1 MTTFYNTL
9 SSAVYNCDKAIG
21 TSFGDVE
28 FYLNRLAGIPG
39 KILEPA
45 VGNGRLLIPL
55 TETGFTVDGFDLSE
69 AMLRHCR
76 QNCHDRGLS
85 PHLWQDS
92 MTTFTSNERYEAIIL
107 PAGSFLLLPT
117 HADGMEALRRFHRH
131 LVPGGR
137 LLMDLFLPDE
147 LMPGQESFRRFPVN
161 NRETIT
167 LTSTVR
173 SVDFV
178 RQSVASYN
186 RYEKW
191 VDGKLTETELERF
204 PVRWIGIEE
213 AKLMLKEAGFTDIR
227 LFVDYQM
234 DKQPEQAGEMLTFE
248 AVAK

>member
-9 SSAVYNCDKAIG
+9 SSAVYNFDKAIG

-55 TETGFTVDGFDLSE
+55 TEAGLTIDGFDLSE
-69 AMLRHCR
+69 AMLTHCR
-76 QNCHDRGLS
+76 QNCQDRGLS

-92 MTTFTSNERYEAIIL
+92 MTAFTSDERYEAIIL

-117 HADGMEALRRFHRH
+117 HADGMTALRRFHEH

-137 LLMDLFLPDE
+137 LLVDLFLPDE
-147 LMPGQESFRRFPVN
+147 RTPGQESFRRFPLN

-173 SVDFV
+173 SVDLV
-178 RQSVASYN
+178 HQSVESYN

-191 VDGKLTETELERF
+191 IDGKLTETELERF

-213 AKLMLKEAGFTDIR
+213 AKLMLKEAGFTDITVT
-227 LFVDYQM
+227 VDYKP
-234 DKQPEQAGEMLTFE
+234 DKQHDKAGHMFTYEC
-248 AVAK
+248 VKG